1 MLNTIVTTDRKNHK
15 ESIELAAY
23 AAEKLGIKN
32 VKRNRAALPEMREEY
47 GVDNILV
54 AKKGS
59 FVLNTL
65 DGELFFHPNMS
76 QLRIK
81 NIRMGDEDH
90 MAAAMDLKEGMS
102 VLDCTLGFG
111 ADAIVASFVTGEG
124 GSVTGLEAS
133 PLIAFITGE
142 GMKHFLATNYELH
155 SAIKRVNVIN
165 ADYND
170 YLAALP
176 DKSVDVVYFDPMFR
190 HPLTDSHNINPLRS
204 VADHRPLEL
213 SAVAEAKR
221 VARHRVV
228 MKENSRSLEFAR
240 LGFDTIVGGK
250 HSKVHY
256 GVIKL

>member
-15 ESIELAAY
+15 ESVELAAY

-59 FVLNTL
+59 FVLDTL

-90 MAAAMDLKEGMS
+90 MTAAMDLKEGMS

-111 ADAIVASFVTGEG
+111 ADAIVASFVTGES
-124 GSVTGLEAS
+124 GSVTLSFS
-133 PLIAFITGE
+133 PISFITFFILLFVLRFSNSKLSDG
-142 GMKHFLATNYELH
+142 GSRFFFRVIDGADVLAIRIGAAFAFNSWRLRFRSLFASSDSEILRRLA
-155 SAIKRVNVIN
+155 SGRRSKKRVV
-165 ADYND
+165 
-170 YLAALP
+170 
-176 DKSVDVVYFDPMFR
+176 SVRISF
-190 HPLTDSHNINPLRS
+190 
-204 VADHRPLEL
+204 
-213 SAVAEAKR
+213 
-221 VARHRVV
+221 
-228 MKENSRSLEFAR
+228 
-240 LGFDTIVGGK
+240 
-250 HSKVHY
+250 
-256 GVIKL
+256 